1 MPSPKDMPGSIAVE
15 QPPTPEE
22 PQATPETQEVNGQGD
37 SPVEDPYNLDADYT
51 DPAAEV
57 TRLRTLLKRTRKAE
71 DKLKVLAPKA
81 ELWDQNA
88 DKVKAWDEYQK
99 ATQSETERL
108 AAERDEARKELEAA
122 RRDALRSK
130 IAAELK
136 VPARFVTGSTETEMR
151 ESAEEYNEARER
163 EVEDRLRALNIN
175 PAAPASAVTSDG
187 KPHQV
192 KQLTR
197 AELATMSHKEIIAA
211 DKNGQLED
219 LKGRST

>member
-15 QPPTPEE
+15 TPPSAEE
-22 PQATPETQEVNGQGD
+22 PQVTEQETNGQGD
-37 SPVEDPYNLDADYT
+37 SQGDEYNLDSDYT

-57 TRLRTLLKRTRKAE
+57 QRLRTLLKRTRKAE
-71 DKLKVLAPKA
+71 DKLKVLGPKA

-88 DKVKAWDEYQK
+88 DKVKQWDEYQK
-99 ATQSETERL
+99 ANQSENERL
-108 AAERDEARKELEAA
+108 AAERDQLRKELEAE
-122 RRDALRSK
+122 RISSLRNK

-151 ESAEEYNEARER
+151 EAAEEYNDSRER

-197 AELATMSHKEIIAA
+197 AELASMSHKEILAA
-211 DKNGQLED
+211 DKNGQLEE
-219 LKGRST
+219 LKGRAN

>member
-1 MPSPKDMPGSIAVE
+1 MPTPKDMPGAIAVE

-22 PQATPETQEVNGQGD
+22 PQASEQESNGQGD
-37 SPVEDPYNLDADYT
+37 SPVEDSYNLDADYT

-108 AAERDEARKELEAA
+108 AAERDEARKELETA
-122 RRDALRSK
+122 RRDALRAQ

-136 VPARFVTGSTETEMR
+136 VPARFVTGTTETEMR
-151 ESAEEYNEARER
+151 ESAEEYNDSRER
-163 EVEDRLRALNIN
+163 EVEERLRALKIN

-187 KPHQV
+187 KPNQV

-197 AELATMSHKEIIAA
+197 AELATMSHKEVLAA
-211 DKNGQLED
+211 DKNGQLEE

>member
-1 MPSPKDMPGSIAVE
+1 MPSPKDMPGAIAVE
-15 QPPTPEE
+15 QPPEE
-22 PQATPETQEVNGQGD
+22 PQAPEQEVNGQGD
-37 SPVEDPYNLDADYT
+37 SQPDEYNLDSDYN

-57 TRLRTLLKRTRKAE
+57 QRLRTLLKRTRKAE

-108 AAERDEARKELEAA
+108 SAELEQTRKELEGTKLTAM
-122 RRDALRSK
+122 RSN
-130 IAAELK
+130 IAAEYK
-136 VPARFVTGSTETEMR
+136 VPARFVTGTTETEMR
-151 ESAEEYNEARER
+151 ESAEEYNDNRER
-163 EVEDRLRALNIN
+163 EVEERLRALNIN

-197 AELATMSHKEIIAA
+197 ADLATMSHKEVLAA
-211 DKNGQLED
+211 DKNGQLEEI
-219 LKGRST
+219 KGRTT